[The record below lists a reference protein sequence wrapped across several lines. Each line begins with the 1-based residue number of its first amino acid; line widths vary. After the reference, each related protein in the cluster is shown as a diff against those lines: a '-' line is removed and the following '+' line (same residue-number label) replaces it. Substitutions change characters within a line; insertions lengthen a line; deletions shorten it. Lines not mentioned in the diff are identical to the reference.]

1 MERVVITG
9 AGAVTPI
16 GNNSES
22 FWENLVAGKCGID
35 LITHFNTDEF
45 KVKLAAEVRDFN
57 PEDFID
63 KKDAKRMN
71 RFSHLGIAAA
81 TEAMKDFKADD
92 FNPYRAGVI
101 VGSGIGG
108 ITVLEDEHT
117 KLIERG
123 PSRVSPLCIPA
134 MIINMAAA
142 HISMKFGF
150 KGVSFAPVTACASA
164 THAIGESFRMIKHGY
179 LDVALCGGTEAGI
192 TATSIAGFS
201 NMHAVSSSTDKK
213 RASIPF
219 DKERNG
225 FVMGEG
231 AGILLIESLSHAR
244 ARGANIIAEIVGY
257 GATSDAF
264 HITSPD
270 PEGSGAAMA
279 MTMAINEAGLKP
291 SDISYINAH
300 GTSTPLNDKYETIA
314 IKKALGVY
322 AKSVSISSTKSSV
335 GHMLGAAG
343 GVEAV
348 ALALSVRDNIIPPTL
363 GLLVPDE
370 ECDLDY
376 TPITAKNRIIN
387 YAMSNS
393 LGFGGHNA
401 SILIGKVV

>member
-16 GNNSES
+16 GNDSKT
-22 FWENLVAGKCGID
+22 FFKNLIAGECGID

-45 KVKLAAEVRDFN
+45 KVKLAGEIRNFN
-57 PEDFID
+57 PEDFIE
-63 KKDAKRMN
+63 KKEAKRMN

-81 TEAMKDFKADD
+81 TEAMKDLKPGD
-92 FNPYRAGVI
+92 FDPYRAGVI

-117 KLIERG
+117 KLLERG

-164 THAIGESFRMIKHGY
+164 THAIGEAFRMIKHGY
-179 LDVALCGGTEAGI
+179 LDMALCGGAEAGI

-201 NMHAVSSSTDKK
+201 NMHAVSYSADKN

-219 DKERNG
+219 DKERSG

-231 AGILLIESLSHAR
+231 AGILLIESLSHALS
-244 ARGANIIAEIVGY
+244 RGANIIGEIVGY

-270 PEGSGAAMA
+270 PEGTGAAMA
-279 MTMAINEAGLKP
+279 MKLAIKEANLNA
-291 SDISYINAH
+291 SDINYINAH

-314 IKKALGVY
+314 IKTALGEY

-348 ALALSVRDNIIPPTL
+348 ATALSVRDNIIPPTI

-376 TPITAKNRIIN
+376 TPNIAKERIVN
-387 YAMSNS
+387 YAISNS

-401 SILIGKVV
+401 SIIIGKVV